1 MARPSSG
8 EAPPDGAGGADA
20 RFVLVT
26 APDEAVARQLARA
39 CVEARLAACVNLV
52 PGVLSIYRWQGAVE
66 EARECLLLIKTVA
79 ARLSELQAE
88 LARAHPYEL
97 PEFVVLRPDE
107 VESRYLAWLRAESG
121 A

>member
-8 EAPPDGAGGADA
+8 EAPPGGADA
-20 RFVLVT
+20 ADARVVLVS
-26 APDEAVARQLARA
+26 APDEAVARQLARS
-39 CVEARLAACVNLV
+39 CVEARLAACVNVL
-52 PGVLSIYRWQGAVE
+52 PGALSIYRWKGELE

-79 ARLSELQAE
+79 ARLPELQAT

-97 PEFVVLRPDE
+97 PEFVVLRADE
-107 VESRYLAWLRAESG
+107 VEPRYLAWLRAESG